1 MYYFEHKFA
10 GLDDIIKHVGV
21 TVHVH
26 AHAQS
31 ICNIK
36 FLCIVYFYSIVQYMD
51 NSLCPSALVQH
62 ACILSL
68 SLCLTVHAHTCT
80 HTHRASV
87 TTFTRSNQ
95 GFGEEEGLASAGTPM
110 QAGMDEGARV
120 DHGQGR
126 QHAEMLGAAGI
137 LHRPEEEALSPQV
150 REINKIKWLK
160 IIIIVLPVAT

>member
-1 MYYFEHKFA
+1 M
-10 GLDDIIKHVGV
+10 HV
-21 TVHVH
+21 
-26 AHAQS
+26 
-31 ICNIK
+31 
-36 FLCIVYFYSIVQYMD
+36 F
-51 NSLCPSALVQH
+51 
-62 ACILSL
+62 SL
-68 SLCLTVHAHTCT
+68 SFSLSASLFTHTHA

-150 REINKIKWLK
+150 REMNKIKWLK
-160 IIIIVLPVAT
+160 IIIIVLPVTA